1 AILTPPLAHGS
12 SDFPSRC
19 SSAALSLR
27 MEPELELEA
36 ESHARTL
43 LDSASAL
50 RGQQLLCDVTLDAQG
65 QAFPAH
71 KLILASASGYCR
83 VLFLGTSG
91 TPDDGVVKLK
101 DVSARGLGLLLD
113 FIYTG
118 KVRLSLATVED
129 TLRAAQTLLVR
140 DAIKLCLQFL
150 DETLGPENCLEVLRI
165 AQKLGPGEL
174 RQKAASCLA
183 RSALSLP
190 RDPEWLLRLDG
201 DTLCET
207 LRAGNLPAH
216 TELELFQYAV
226 AWLSRE
232 VGRKKDACHVLGH
245 IRFPLIPMEELRA
258 HVQEAPVVKTDSEC
272 FRLVQEALSYHCQPY
287 AQPALQSPRTQVRAD
302 VQHLLVLGGRT
313 GDDDGVCGH
322 MWVAESGGSEWRKLG
337 ELGRP
342 VYNHCVAVLGGFVF
356 IIGGQYTFDAAGR
369 QPTNEVFRFDP
380 RNGSWLQVSGMLHK
394 RTRFHAEAL
403 ADSIFSVAGGTLLGT
418 LTNTVEEYQPME
430 NKWNLCAPFPVAVAD
445 HAGASHKGILYI
457 SGKVQMGTAARGTQS
472 TVGGTPPT
480 QLFSFPQRSLTRLF
494 CALQLQEWVHVNET
508 ECYCPL
514 ADQWTT
520 LTVSPFECCQFSVG
534 TCGTRLFLVGGASLR
549 HRLKKN
555 DVFIYDSL
563 EKKWQKAASLPL
575 PLIDHAACVVKLD
588 SRLLRD
594 SMLGEKGV
602 SVVSTKKSTL
612 QLFVRAKG
620 VESDI
625 R

>member
-1 AILTPPLAHGS
+1 
-12 SDFPSRC
+12 
-19 SSAALSLR
+19 

-369 QPTNEVFRFDP
+369 QPTNEV
-380 RNGSWLQVSGMLHK
+380 SG
-394 RTRFHAEAL
+394 R
-403 ADSIFSVAGGTLLGT
+403 GGTPQHLLYWGGT
-418 LTNTVEEYQPME
+418 AGSAEYQPME

-457 SGKVQMGTAARGTQS
+457 SGKVQMGFSAGKVLNELHSYLPRLKRWVVNSPMVCARCDHGMAALHESIFCVGGRTLNSVSQS
-472 TVGGTPPT
+472 T
-480 QLFSFPQRSLTRLF
+480 
-494 CALQLQEWVHVNET
+494 WVHVNET

-588 SRLLRD
+588 TLPPSHRGRSATSLRFQLLRRWARWRQGHL
-594 SMLGEKGV
+594 SP
-602 SVVSTKKSTL
+602 
-612 QLFVRAKG
+612 R
-620 VESDI
+620 
-625 R
+625 

>member
-1 AILTPPLAHGS
+1 LHVDRHQRRRQTGPHLPHTHTHK
-12 SDFPSRC
+12 
-19 SSAALSLR
+19 
-27 MEPELELEA
+27 
-36 ESHARTL
+36 SHARTL

-337 ELGRP
+337 E
-342 VYNHCVAVLGGFVF
+342 
-356 IIGGQYTFDAAGR
+356 
-369 QPTNEVFRFDP
+369 
-380 RNGSWLQVSGMLHK
+380 
-394 RTRFHAEAL
+394 TRFHAEAL

-480 QLFSFPQRSLTRLF
+480 QLYLPRLKRWVVNSPMVCARCDHGMAALHESIFCVGGRTLNSVSQSTANVMATNTLPRSQGASLTRLF

-520 LTVSPFECCQFSVG
+520 LTVSLTSVTSWKKRHESPIPAVEKMGALEARAPF
-534 TCGTRLFLVGGASLR
+534 TT
-549 HRLKKN
+549 
-555 DVFIYDSL
+555 
-563 EKKWQKAASLPL
+563 
-575 PLIDHAACVVKLD
+575 
-588 SRLLRD
+588 
-594 SMLGEKGV
+594 LGYRI
-602 SVVSTKKSTL
+602 L
-612 QLFVRAKG
+612 M
-620 VESDI
+620 
-625 R
+625 

>member
-1 AILTPPLAHGS
+1 
-12 SDFPSRC
+12 
-19 SSAALSLR
+19 

-457 SGKVQMGTAARGTQS
+457 SGKVQMGTAARVLNELHSYLPRLKRWVVNSPMVCARCDHGMAALHES
-472 TVGGTPPT
+472 IFCVGGRT
-480 QLFSFPQRSLTRLF
+480 LNS
-494 CALQLQEWVHVNET
+494 EWVHVNET

>member
-1 AILTPPLAHGS
+1 
-12 SDFPSRC
+12 
-19 SSAALSLR
+19 

-356 IIGGQYTFDAAGR
+356 IIGDDNRCPLCPQ
-369 QPTNEVFRFDP
+369 VFRFDP

-445 HAGASHKGILYI
+445 HAGVVPHPPNCFLFPKGGF
-457 SGKVQMGTAARGTQS
+457 SAGKVLNELHSYLPRLKRWVVNSPMVCARCDHGMAALHESIFCVGGRTLNSVSQS
-472 TVGGTPPT
+472 TANVMATNTLPRSQGA
-480 QLFSFPQRSLTRLF
+480 SLTRLF

-534 TCGTRLFLVGGASLR
+534 TCAT
-549 HRLKKN
+549 
-555 DVFIYDSL
+555 
-563 EKKWQKAASLPL
+563 P
-575 PLIDHAACVVKLD
+575 
-588 SRLLRD
+588 
-594 SMLGEKGV
+594 MEKGV
-602 SVVSTKKSTL
+602 CPT
-612 QLFVRAKG
+612 
-620 VESDI
+620 D
-625 R
+625 

>member
-1 AILTPPLAHGS
+1 MPVRERDTAELSRPPHPLLTPP
-12 SDFPSRC
+12 
-19 SSAALSLR
+19 
-27 MEPELELEA
+27 
-36 ESHARTL
+36 SHARTL

-369 QPTNEVFRFDP
+369 QPTNE
-380 RNGSWLQVSGMLHK
+380 

-457 SGKVQMGTAARGTQS
+457 SGFSAGKVLNELHSYLPRLKRWVVNSPMVCARCDHGMAALHES
-472 TVGGTPPT
+472 IFCVGGRT
-480 QLFSFPQRSLTRLF
+480 LNSGASLTRLF
-494 CALQLQEWVHVNET
+494 C
-508 ECYCPL
+508 
-514 ADQWTT
+514 
-520 LTVSPFECCQFSVG
+520 CCQFSVG

>member
-1 AILTPPLAHGS
+1 CAILTPPLAHGS
-12 SDFPSRC
+12 RSP
-19 SSAALSLR
+19 
-27 MEPELELEA
+27 LEKMMLEA
-36 ESHARTL
+36 EVRPVTKQEGVGIDHVRPPVLAQVVLEGGGHLTVSP
-43 LDSASAL
+43 
-50 RGQQLLCDVTLDAQG
+50 LLCDVTLDAQG

-369 QPTNEVFRFDP
+369 QPTNESKHFVFRFDP

-445 HAGASHKGILYI
+445 HAGSIFCVGGRTLN
-457 SGKVQMGTAARGTQS
+457 SVSQS
-472 TVGGTPPT
+472 TANVMATNTLPRSQGA
-480 QLFSFPQRSLTRLF
+480 SLTRLF

-602 SVVSTKKSTL
+602 SVVMTPVGCGSTIPSV
-612 QLFVRAKG
+612 Q
-620 VESDI
+620 
-625 R
+625 